1 MDASTL
7 QRLEVFRALPIP
19 IRTELA
25 QVLQERHYADGETI
39 FAEDAPGDTLFC
51 VVDGAVRIEKRV
63 TAEESAT
70 KTLSI
75 LTHGELFGEM
85 SVIDSKPRSAS
96 ARASGP
102 TQLWALPKPAFEL
115 LLAHNPTSALQLLFS
130 LMRAMNERIRRLNS
144 SVVVYDEIGRS
155 IGSADHLETLLDRA
169 LHQLGEAVGA
179 ERGLA
184 FIQAEFHRELEVR
197 AHWGTVTQP
206 TPIEQ
211 PGTEYLIGQV
221 AAGASAW
228 LVLDRAQDLRC
239 QARPARNWEG
249 TSLILAPILVSGSLL
264 GVLALSHPNPRRFD
278 RNHLNLV
285 EGIARQIA
293 QALLNLRHREEQ
305 QSRVRLGRQFVKF

>member
-7 QRLEVFRALPIP
+7 QRLEVFRELPVP

-25 QVLQERHYADGETI
+25 QVLDERTYADGETI
-39 FAEDAPGDTLFC
+39 FAEGTPGDTLFC

-63 TAEESAT
+63 AADEAAT

-75 LTHGELFGEM
+75 LTPGELFGEM
-85 SVIDSKPRSAS
+85 SVFDSKPRSAT
-96 ARASGP
+96 ARADGP
-102 TQLWALPKPAFEL
+102 AILWALPKPAFET

-155 IGSADHLETLLDRA
+155 IGSADHLQTLLDRA
-169 LHQLGEAVGA
+169 LHQLGEAIGA
-179 ERGLA
+179 DRGLA

-197 AHWGTVTQP
+197 ARWGSVP
-206 TPIEQ
+206 PATPVEL
-211 PGTEYLIGQV
+211 PGTEYLVGQV
-221 AAGASAW
+221 ANGTSPW

-239 QARPARNWEG
+239 QARPPRSWEG
-249 TSLILAPILVSGSLL
+249 TSLILAPILISGSLL
-264 GVLALSHPNPRRFD
+264 GVMAFSHTLPRRFD

-285 EGIARQIA
+285 EGIGRQIA

-305 QSRVRLGRQFVKF
+305 HSRARMGRQFVKF